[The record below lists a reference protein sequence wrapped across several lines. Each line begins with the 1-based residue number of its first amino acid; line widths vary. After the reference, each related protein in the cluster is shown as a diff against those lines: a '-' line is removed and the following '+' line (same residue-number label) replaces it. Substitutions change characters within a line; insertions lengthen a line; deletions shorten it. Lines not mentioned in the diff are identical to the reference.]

1 MQQNRER
8 WMQLA
13 ELAANEQDPDEL
25 LKLVHEIN
33 LLLAQKQDR
42 LSKLPPKPKK
52 PETDT

>member
-13 ELAANEQDPDEL
+13 ELAANEQDPD
-25 LKLVHEIN
+25 KLMQLADEIN

-42 LSKLPPKPKK
+42 LSKLPPQPKK
-52 PETDT
+52 PEIDT